1 MFRRADNAERRE
13 ANFQRIKGVSGMKAL
28 LNEDRIGHLTGEHGY
43 TLLEVLFAI
52 SIFMVGILAIGS
64 MQASALKGNSVA
76 SGVTQAVE
84 IAQRQIEEIMSI
96 EYDPASPAA
105 ELTPGSTTTLEETIF
120 GNTYTVTRVVA
131 AHPSIANAITIQVR
145 VAWRDYGVNKEI
157 VYDMLRTEMI

>member
-1 MFRRADNAERRE
+1 
-13 ANFQRIKGVSGMKAL
+13 MKAFFS
-28 LNEDRIGHLTGEHGY
+28 EDRSGRLNGEHGY
-43 TLLEVLFAI
+43 TLLEVLIAI

-76 SGVTQAVE
+76 GGVTQAVE

-96 EYDPASPAA
+96 EYEPASPAA
-105 ELTPGSTTTLEETIF
+105 ELTEGTTTFEETIF

-131 AHPSIANAITIQVR
+131 AHPSISNAITIQVR

-157 VYDMLRTEMI
+157 VYDTLRAETI

>member
-1 MFRRADNAERRE
+1 
-13 ANFQRIKGVSGMKAL
+13 MKAFFNEERSGR
-28 LNEDRIGHLTGEHGY
+28 LNGEHGY
-43 TLLEVLFAI
+43 TLLEVLVAI

-76 SGVTQAVE
+76 GRVTQAVE

-96 EYDPASPAA
+96 EYEPASPAA
-105 ELTPGSTTTLEETIF
+105 ELTEGTTTFEETIF

-131 AHPSIANAITIQVR
+131 EHPSISNAITIQVR

-157 VYDMLRTEMI
+157 VYDTLRAETI